1 LAAVLPRCYG
11 FREVTV
17 PLIGEVLY
25 DTLKEVERDAKLYLE
40 EGLHHDNPE
49 FLWIGKG
56 MNYAME
62 KITTALKDYHRER
75 EFASTSSL

>member
-1 LAAVLPRCYG
+1 LAAAQPPYYG
-11 FREVTV
+11 LREVTE

-25 DTLKEVERDAKLYLE
+25 ETLKEVERDSKLYLE

-62 KITTALKDYHRER
+62 KITTALKDYHKER